1 MFGYSKN
8 NLMTKSKVCSFKL
21 QAPQSMKAVLLSLFM
36 LSMAFGNLLD
46 IVVMVSVSNYINDQ
60 VKGKLFKETVS
71 TVEADPFNSMITIT
85 K

>member
-1 MFGYSKN
+1 MFGYSITSKN

-60 VKGKLFKETVS
+60 VKGKLFKEVIS
-71 TVEADPFNSMITIT
+71 
-85 K
+85 